1 VTALA
6 TRPGAVG
13 ASRTRRSDRAA
24 RPAQSGIA
32 WLLLTPFLVIFVVF
46 TAVPVVASLAMSVT
60 DMRSTD
66 LRNPFGVDVVG
77 FENYLELLTD
87 PTFLQAALNTL
98 YVVVVGVPLTMAIG
112 FALALVLDQGIRRF
126 RGIFRALFY
135 APVVANIV
143 SVALIWQYAF
153 NQNGTVNSVLAA
165 VGLAG
170 PNWLGPNWLGDERLA
185 MPVVILLGVWRN
197 FGTAMLLF
205 LAGLQTLPKEV
216 YEAAALDGAGR
227 WRQLWSIT
235 VPLMTRTTLLVSVL
249 LTVFFLQVFD
259 EPYLLT
265 DGGPLGSTES
275 MALFTYHQFGFGNI
289 GTASAASFVL
299 LVIVAVVS
307 ALQFRI
313 LRARA

>member
-1 VTALA
+1 MALTALA
-6 TRPGAVG
+6 G
-13 ASRTRRSDRAA
+13 
-24 RPAQSGIA
+24 RPARTGSRQTATA
-32 WLLLTPFLVIFVVF
+32 WLLLTPFAVVFLVF
-46 TAVPVVASLAMSVT
+46 TAVPVLASLAMSLT
-60 DMRSTD
+60 DIRATD
-66 LRNPFGVDVVG
+66 LRHPFGVDAVG
-77 FENYLELLTD
+77 FANYAELLSD
-87 PTFLQAALNTL
+87 PAFGRAALNTI

-112 FALALVLDQGIRRF
+112 FALALVLDRGISRF
-126 RGIFRALFY
+126 RGSFRAVFY

-153 NQNGTVNSVLAA
+153 NQNGTVNTVLAA

-170 PNWLGPNWLGDERLA
+170 PNWLGDEHLA

-227 WRQLWSIT
+227 WRQLRSVT
-235 VPLMTRTTLLVSVL
+235 LPLMMPTTLLVSVL
-249 LTVFFLQVFD
+249 LSVFFLQVFD

-265 DGGPLGSTES
+265 NGGPLGTTES

-289 GTASAASFVL
+289 GTSSAASFL
-299 LVIVAVVS
+299 LLIVVAVVS

-313 LRARA
+313 LRSRA

>member
-1 VTALA
+1 VALTA
-6 TRPGAVG
+6 R
-13 ASRTRRSDRAA
+13 
-24 RPAQSGIA
+24 RPAQTGVA
-32 WLLLTPFLVIFVVF
+32 WLLLTPFAVIFVVF
-46 TAVPVVASLAMSVT
+46 TAVPVVASLAMSLT
-60 DMRSTD
+60 DIRSTD
-66 LRNPFGVDVVG
+66 LRDPFGVDVVG
-77 FENYLELLTD
+77 FENYRELLSD
-87 PTFLQAALNTL
+87 PTFVRAALNTL
-98 YVVVVGVPLTMAIG
+98 YVVVVGVPLTMVVG
-112 FALALVLDQGIRRF
+112 FVLALVLDRGIRRF
-126 RGIFRALFY
+126 RGVFRGLFY

-153 NQNGTVNSVLAA
+153 NQNGTVNAVLST
-165 VGLAG
+165 VGLA
-170 PNWLGPNWLGDERLA
+170 GPNWLGDERLA

-227 WRQLWSIT
+227 WRQLRSIT
-235 VPLMTRTTLLVSVL
+235 VPLMTPTILLVSVL
-249 LTVFFLQVFD
+249 LSVFFLQVFD

-265 DGGPLGSTES
+265 NGGPLGSTES

-289 GTASAASFVL
+289 GTSSAASFVL

-313 LRARA
+313 LRSRA

>member
-1 VTALA
+1 MALTA
-6 TRPGAVG
+6 R
-13 ASRTRRSDRAA
+13 
-24 RPAQSGIA
+24 RPAQTGVA
-32 WLLLTPFLVIFVVF
+32 WLLLTPFAVIFVVF
-46 TAVPVVASLAMSVT
+46 TAVPVVASLAMSLT
-60 DMRSTD
+60 DIRSTD
-66 LRNPFGVDVVG
+66 LRDPFGVDVVG
-77 FENYLELLTD
+77 FDNYRDLLSD
-87 PTFLQAALNTL
+87 PTFVRAALNTL
-98 YVVVVGVPLTMAIG
+98 YVVAVGVPLTMVAG
-112 FALALVLDQGIRRF
+112 FALALVLDRGIRRYRGVF
-126 RGIFRALFY
+126 RGLFY

-153 NQNGTVNSVLAA
+153 NQNGTVNSVLSA
-165 VGLAG
+165 VGLA
-170 PNWLGPNWLGDERLA
+170 GPNWLGDERLA

-227 WRQLWSIT
+227 WRQLRSIT
-235 VPLMTRTTLLVSVL
+235 LPLMMPTTLLVSVL
-249 LTVFFLQVFD
+249 LSVFFLQVFD

-265 DGGPLGSTES
+265 NGGPLGSTES

-289 GTASAASFVL
+289 GTSSAASFVL

-313 LRARA
+313 LRSRA

>member
-1 VTALA
+1 MALTALGRGPARTGSRQTA
-6 TRPGAVG
+6 T
-13 ASRTRRSDRAA
+13 
-24 RPAQSGIA
+24 A
-32 WLLLTPFLVIFVVF
+32 WLLLTPFAVIFLVF
-46 TAVPVVASLAMSVT
+46 TAVPVVASLAMSLT
-60 DMRSTD
+60 DIRSID
-66 LRNPFGVDVVG
+66 LRHPFGVDAVG
-77 FENYLELLTD
+77 FANYVELLSD
-87 PTFLQAALNTL
+87 PAFGRAALNTL

-112 FALALVLDQGIRRF
+112 FALALVLDRGISRF
-126 RGIFRALFY
+126 RGGFRALFY

-153 NQNGTVNSVLAA
+153 NQNGTVNTVLAA

-170 PNWLGPNWLGDERLA
+170 PNWLGDEQLA

-216 YEAAALDGAGR
+216 YEAAAIDGAGR
-227 WRQLWSIT
+227 WRQLRSIT
-235 VPLMTRTTLLVSVL
+235 VPLMMPTTLLVSVL
-249 LTVFFLQVFD
+249 LSVFFLQVFD

-265 DGGPLGSTES
+265 NGGPLGTTES

-289 GTASAASFVL
+289 GTSSAASFL
-299 LVIVAVVS
+299 LLIVVAVVS

>member
-1 VTALA
+1 MALTALA
-6 TRPGAVG
+6 G
-13 ASRTRRSDRAA
+13 
-24 RPAQSGIA
+24 RPARTGSRQTATA
-32 WLLLTPFLVIFVVF
+32 WLLLTPFAVVFLVF
-46 TAVPVVASLAMSVT
+46 TAVPVLASLALSLT
-60 DMRSTD
+60 DIRATD
-66 LRNPFGVDVVG
+66 LRHPFGVDAVG
-77 FENYLELLTD
+77 FANYAELLSD
-87 PTFLQAALNTL
+87 PAFGRAALNTI

-112 FALALVLDQGIRRF
+112 FALALVLDRGISRF
-126 RGIFRALFY
+126 RGSFRAVFY

-153 NQNGTVNSVLAA
+153 NQNGTVNTVLAA

-170 PNWLGPNWLGDERLA
+170 PNWLGDEHLA

-227 WRQLWSIT
+227 WRQLRSVT
-235 VPLMTRTTLLVSVL
+235 LPLMMPTTLLVSVL
-249 LTVFFLQVFD
+249 LSVFFLQVFD

-265 DGGPLGSTES
+265 NGGPLGTTES

-289 GTASAASFVL
+289 GTSSAASFL
-299 LVIVAVVS
+299 LLIVVAVVS

-313 LRARA
+313 LRSRA